1 MSKFTPGP
9 WVWHKRLLISRQEY
23 RPGYV
28 AEVLVC
34 ECVHDQMPDEAAAAL
49 IAAAPEMF
57 EALRAAKEFLVSDLE
72 EPGRTVF
79 WKVVSALDKAE
90 GKTNE

>member
-9 WVWHKRLLISRQEY
+9 Y
-23 RPGYV
+23 RIEAYEENGSQIYFVKAGIKDV
-28 AEVLVC
+28 ALTSGPC
-34 ECVHDQMPDEAAAAL
+34 GLANARL

-57 EALRAAKEFLVSDLE
+57 EALKAAKEFLVSDLE